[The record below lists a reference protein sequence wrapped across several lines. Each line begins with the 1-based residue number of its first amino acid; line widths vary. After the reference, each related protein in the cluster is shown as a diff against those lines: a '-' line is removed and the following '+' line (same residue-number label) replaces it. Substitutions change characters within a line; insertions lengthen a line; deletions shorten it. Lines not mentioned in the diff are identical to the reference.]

1 MEVDMPPLKAT
12 AAASDAPPETEA
24 QSGAAETKGD
34 RTRAALIEA
43 AYQLFNSKGYHGT
56 SMRNIADAAG
66 LALGGIYNH
75 FQSKEDIFR
84 AMLLER
90 HPFFEIVPELQA
102 AQGDTVEA
110 LVRDAARRMIAR
122 LEMQPLFLNLIFIEV
137 VEFKRKHVPQMFDLF
152 FPGMLDFAQRL
163 QQLDGLRADLPIPVI
178 LRSFVGLF
186 FSYVITDML
195 IGSQLPAAAKTNS
208 FDYFVDVYLHGILAE
223 G

>member
-1 MEVDMPPLKAT
+1 MTTHKT
-12 AAASDAPPETEA
+12 AAAAIDPPLETETR
-24 QSGAAETKGD
+24 SGTTESKGD

-43 AYQLFNSKGYHGT
+43 AYELFNSKGYHGT

-75 FQSKEDIFR
+75 FSGKEDIFV

-102 AQGDTVEA
+102 AQGETVEA

-122 LEMQPLFLNLIFIEV
+122 LEAQPLFLNLVFIEV
-137 VEFKRKHVPQMFDLF
+137 VEFKRKHVAQMFDSF
-152 FPGMLDFAQRL
+152 FPGMLDFAERL
-163 QQLDGLRADLPIPVI
+163 QQLDGLRADLPLPII

>member
-1 MEVDMPPLKAT
+1 MTTHKTAVAAVDPPF
-12 AAASDAPPETEA
+12 ETETR
-24 QSGAAETKGD
+24 SGTTESKGD

-75 FQSKEDIFR
+75 FSGKEDIFV

-102 AQGDTVEA
+102 AQGETVEA

-122 LEMQPLFLNLIFIEV
+122 LEAQPLFLNLVFIEV
-137 VEFKRKHVPQMFDLF
+137 VEFKRKHVAQMFDSF
-152 FPGMLDFAQRL
+152 FPGMLDFAERL
-163 QQLDGLRADLPIPVI
+163 QQLDGLRADLPLPII